1 MPSHGRSAAG
11 SDRSFAADPR
21 DDSGSDLAALRATAH
36 PTRRAILA
44 LLGEH
49 TTLTA
54 TESAR
59 LLGVSPKAC
68 SYHLAVLA
76 DQHLVEEVA
85 ASGRN
90 RPWRRAGPI
99 TADPAERIADDLV
112 RGSRTRLRARV
123 RRDDQLMGTASDA
136 IARAAQDPAWSDAVT
151 AHTHVASMNAA
162 EIAQWAE
169 DVERLT
175 RRHVRRAASDTS
187 TAPAR
192 APVQLL
198 FVGFPTPE

>member
-1 MPSHGRSAAG
+1 MSSDERVGADLEDRTRSE
-11 SDRSFAADPR
+11 
-21 DDSGSDLAALRATAH
+21 LAALRATAH
-36 PTRRAILA
+36 PTRRAILS

-90 RPWRRAGPI
+90 RPWRRAGPAI
-99 TADPAERIADDLV
+99 QAAERVADDLV
-112 RGSRTRLRARV
+112 RGSRARLHARV
-123 RRDDQLMGTASDA
+123 RRDDQLMGTAADA
-136 IARAAQDPAWSDAVT
+136 IARAAQEPGWSDAVT
-151 AHTHVASMNAA
+151 VHTHVASMNAA
-162 EIAQWAE
+162 EIADWAE

-175 RRHVRRAASDTS
+175 RRHVRRAAGDAS
-187 TAPAR
+187 TEPSR
-192 APVQLL
+192 APVRLL
-198 FVGFPTPE
+198 FVGFPAPS

>member
-1 MPSHGRSAAG
+1 MSSDERVGAEFQDAA
-11 SDRSFAADPR
+11 
-21 DDSGSDLAALRATAH
+21 GSDLAALRATAH

-90 RPWRRAGPI
+90 RPWRRVGPTMAPAG
-99 TADPAERIADDLV
+99 RVADDLV
-112 RGSRTRLRARV
+112 RGSRARLHARV
-123 RRDDQLMGTASDA
+123 RRDDQLMGTAADA
-136 IARAAQDPAWSDAVT
+136 ITRAAEEPEWSDAVT
-151 AHTHVASMNAA
+151 VHTHVASMNAA
-162 EIAQWAE
+162 EIADWAE

-175 RRHVRRAASDTS
+175 RRHVRRAAGDTS
-187 TAPAR
+187 TAPGR

-198 FVGFPTPE
+198 FVGFPAPN

>member
-1 MPSHGRSAAG
+1 MSSDERVGADLEDRTRSE
-11 SDRSFAADPR
+11 
-21 DDSGSDLAALRATAH
+21 LAALRATAH
-36 PTRRAILA
+36 PTRRAILS

-90 RPWRRAGPI
+90 RPWRRAGSSA
-99 TADPAERIADDLV
+99 THAAGRVADDLV
-112 RGSRTRLRARV
+112 RGSRARLHARV
-123 RRDDQLMGTASDA
+123 RRDDQLMGTAADA
-136 IARAAQDPAWSDAVT
+136 ITHAAQEPGWSDAVT
-151 AHTHVASMNAA
+151 VHTHVASMNAA
-162 EIAQWAE
+162 EIADWVD

-175 RRHVRRAASDTS
+175 RRHVRRAAGDTS
-187 TAPAR
+187 TAPGR
-192 APVQLL
+192 APVRLL
-198 FVGFPTPE
+198 FVGFPAPS

>member
-1 MPSHGRSAAG
+1 MS
-11 SDRSFAADPR
+11 SDERVAADFEDGTR
-21 DDSGSDLAALRATAH
+21 SDLAALRATAH
-36 PTRRAILA
+36 PTRRAILG

-85 ASGRN
+85 ASGRK
-90 RPWRRAGPI
+90 RPWRRADSASAGP
-99 TADPAERIADDLV
+99 TAHIADDLV

-123 RRDDQLMGTASDA
+123 RRDDQVMGTASDA
-136 IARAAQDPAWSDAVT
+136 IARAAQDPTWSDAVT
-151 AHTHVASMNAA
+151 VHTHVASMNAA
-162 EIAQWAE
+162 EIADWAQ

-175 RRHVRRAASDTS
+175 RRHVRRAAGDAS

-192 APVQLL
+192 VPVQLL
-198 FVGFPTPE
+198 FVGFPTPN

>member
-1 MPSHGRSAAG
+1 MS
-11 SDRSFAADPR
+11 SDERIGADFEDR
-21 DDSGSDLAALRATAH
+21 TRSDLAALRATAH

-90 RPWRRAGPI
+90 RPWRRAGPA
-99 TADPAERIADDLV
+99 TTDATGRVADDLV
-112 RGSRTRLRARV
+112 RGSRSRLHARV
-123 RRDDQLMGTASDA
+123 RRDDQLMGTAADA
-136 IARAAQDPAWSDAVT
+136 ITRAAQEPDWSDAVT
-151 AHTHVASMNAA
+151 VHTHVASMNAA
-162 EIAQWAE
+162 EIADWAE

-175 RRHVRRAASDTS
+175 RRHVRRAAGDTS
-187 TAPAR
+187 TAPGR
-192 APVQLL
+192 AAVQLL
-198 FVGFPTPE
+198 FVGFPVPS

>member
-1 MPSHGRSAAG
+1 MS
-11 SDRSFAADPR
+11 SDERVTADLGDR
-21 DDSGSDLAALRATAH
+21 TRSDLAALRATAH
-36 PTRRAILA
+36 PTRRALLA
-44 LLGEH
+44 LLDEH

-85 ASGRN
+85 AAGRN
-90 RPWRRAGPI
+90 RPWRRVGPT
-99 TADPAERIADDLV
+99 TADPGGRVGDDLV
-112 RGSRTRLRARV
+112 RGSRARLHARV

-136 IARAAQDPAWSDAVT
+136 IARAAEDPAWSDAVT
-151 AHTHVASMNAA
+151 VHAHVASMNAA
-162 EIAQWAE
+162 EVAEWAE

-175 RRHVRRAASDTS
+175 RRHVRRAASSD
-187 TAPAR
+187 PAAATLVR
-192 APVQLL
+192 SPVQLV
-198 FVGFPTPE
+198 FVGFPAPH